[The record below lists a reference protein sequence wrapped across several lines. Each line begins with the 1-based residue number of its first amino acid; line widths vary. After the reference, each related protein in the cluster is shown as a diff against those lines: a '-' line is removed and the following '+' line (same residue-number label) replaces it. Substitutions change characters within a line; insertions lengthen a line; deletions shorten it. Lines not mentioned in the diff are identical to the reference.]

1 MSVPSSILP
10 PLGSS
15 ETLVWIGSVRPV
27 CRERLAG
34 AEDRRLDL
42 EDVLRGLDD
51 DQVGAALDQAAGLL
65 GEDLDQ
71 LAEGDV
77 ARGSGRRRRAG
88 SRSGRSSR
96 RRSGPRP
103 PPCGRSRPPCVLIS
117 SVCSPRPHS
126 SSFSREPWK
135 VSVSTHLGAG
145 LEHRGVD
152 ALDHV
157 GAVEHERLVALA
169 LRGRRS
175 PPGSGRTAPGSR
187 PCRRRRRRRARG
199 LRL

>member
-1 MSVPSSILP
+1 MSSGPVEQLSPITSTSSAVSVVSTAWMSVPSSILP

-51 DQVGAALDQAAGLL
+51 DQVGAAFDQAARLL

-77 ARGSGRRRRAG
+77 AQGRVGRGGQEAGRPDRAG
-88 SRSGRSSR
+88 DEAVRAR
-96 RRSGPRP
+96 
-103 PPCGRSRPPCVLIS
+103 PPCGRFQPPSC
-117 SVCSPRPHS
+117 
-126 SSFSREPWK
+126 
-135 VSVSTHLGAG
+135 
-145 LEHRGVD
+145 
-152 ALDHV
+152 
-157 GAVEHERLVALA
+157 
-169 LRGRRS
+169 
-175 PPGSGRTAPGSR
+175 
-187 PCRRRRRRRARG
+187 
-199 LRL
+199 